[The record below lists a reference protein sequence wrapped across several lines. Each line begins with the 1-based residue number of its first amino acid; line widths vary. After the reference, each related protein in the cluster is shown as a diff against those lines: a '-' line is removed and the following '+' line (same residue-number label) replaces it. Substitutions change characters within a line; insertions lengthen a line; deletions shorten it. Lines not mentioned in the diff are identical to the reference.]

1 LYIFILI
8 TEMNSTLNRLLNP
21 IQQNP
26 STNYSLKH
34 GNAFKK
40 YQHKIKTKYTKP
52 NYNTNYNLI
61 KDNITEGFDTT
72 SSQSLDDIKAEYNT
86 TLDEYKTLLA
96 DISAKSDNYVKRTDT
111 SNPYL
116 NKFIKFN
123 TGEICY
129 VTNLGVAKYLP
140 NISLI
145 KSTGLQYNNTFI
157 PVNIPFNQS
166 WTTNPGTN
174 IPTTPPLISG
184 TNIDGS
190 ELGNEGNN
198 VVVDKIIS
206 NTNSSY
212 SGCYANNSNNPMTFI
227 GDTPAPVSTN
237 SNTTSNTIVNFVN
250 GNFDTPN
257 LQSNS
262 FEQITSTTLVPG
274 WDFNAILINKSNAMG
289 YPQPYPNGNQA
300 TSIQRT
306 QKISQKLNINVGTYT
321 LTLFACRRN
330 CCDNSGT
337 SNPINIQL
345 NGTTFYTLNPSN
357 ASWQY
362 FSIPLSVTT
371 GGNNIIS
378 FVGTSDTDRSTAIQ
392 NIQLSGARSGK
403 YTYDSCKESAINGGF
418 KYFALQNVD
427 PFYSSG
433 YCAVSNS
440 YTTATTTQSNNCITM
455 NDGNKGGIQGVNALY
470 LMDDVGIPANIGK
483 RAYID
488 GDSKLY
494 PYPSDPNYKPPVGIP
509 NTTPISIDSNIYQKY
524 AYGGD
529 MDKNEFG
536 LYKITSKEQQQLTEI
551 ETKLNQLSEKIVSL
565 TNDAKTTTNSNYNQ
579 LNINKNNANN
589 YLGQIAKN
597 NDNIGNIENN
607 ENGNILDNI
616 LNDSNVVVLQR
627 NTNYLFISVLAITAI
642 LVSVYVLKK

>member
-1 LYIFILI
+1 
-8 TEMNSTLNRLLNP
+8 MNSTLNRLLNP

>member
-1 LYIFILI
+1 MYIFILI